1 MQNAQFSGR
10 IALFSLAGRWANM
23 NLAVDV
29 RCALIMKKLLL
40 LVLLVFALPVHAEE
54 VKIKAEQ
61 IRNNCG
67 KYCYRCDYVLQD
79 GYVTKVIEAGEEW
92 KLKPKE
98 PLYILPFGLRPEA
111 ILTQIFRVS
120 PDYGKQPPAAPD
132 TTPDSSAAPATMTPD
147 ATVAPAKN

>member
-1 MQNAQFSGR
+1 
-10 IALFSLAGRWANM
+10 
-23 NLAVDV
+23 
-29 RCALIMKKLLL
+29 MKKLLL

-61 IRNNCG
+61 IRNNGG

-120 PDYGKQPPAAPD
+120 PDYGKPCP
-132 TTPDSSAAPATMTPD
+132 AAPATTPDGAVVPTTAPD
-147 ATVAPAKN
+147 ATAAPAKN